1 MLLAQKQGVRN
12 SSSSSPSV
20 PFGVRHLLKRNQ
32 ISFHEQNRLVPG
44 PTWVL
49 CIYTKPGLGPS
60 KLCAKFPSRWAHS
73 KMTCPLTTEGKALDS
88 LRAKACLATSS
99 RVCWG
104 DFGTAPLNKL
114 PQNPAHIQRFRP
126 FPSTFPTGLLRNL
139 REAWGSTGR
148 ETQVSPR
155 SELKGVA
162 EG

>member
-20 PFGVRHLLKRNQ
+20 PFGVRHSLKRNQ

-49 CIYTKPGLGPS
+49 CIYTKPGLGTS

-104 DFGTAPLNKL
+104 DFGTALSTSCPRTLLIFKGSGPFL
-114 PQNPAHIQRFRP
+114 PPFLQAFLGILEKPGGVQEENPSLSQTRA
-126 FPSTFPTGLLRNL
+126 
-139 REAWGSTGR
+139 
-148 ETQVSPR
+148 
-155 SELKGVA
+155 
-162 EG
+162 